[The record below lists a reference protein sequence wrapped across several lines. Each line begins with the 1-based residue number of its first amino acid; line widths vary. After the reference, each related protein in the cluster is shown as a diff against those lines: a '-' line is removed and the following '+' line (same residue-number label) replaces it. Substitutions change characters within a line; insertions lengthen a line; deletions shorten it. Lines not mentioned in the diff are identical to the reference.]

1 MSWNLTRK
9 FKETHLGPLKN
20 PLGGRSTSTST
31 IKNETPDPTEEKLSV
46 TSSNDIAASE
56 AMVSP
61 PAAPTKP
68 GILIVTLH
76 EAKGL
81 SLPPHYQQAYTSQMQ
96 NSSSGSGGFSVAG
109 SIRGDP
115 SLSRTAGGVAG
126 SYANGR
132 PQSNSNAIN
141 TAPTIHGR
149 YSSRH
154 LPYALLDFDKLQVF
168 VDAVSGSPE
177 NPYWA
182 GDNTSYKFDVSRAT
196 ELSVQLYLRN
206 PNARPDAGRSEDIF
220 LGVCRVNPRFV
231 EPKQYIE
238 DPKANKKEREK
249 GLTAFAQLER
259 QLGQSGSEWLEVA
272 FGTGSVKIGVTFVE
286 NRQRTLKLED
296 FELLKVVGKG
306 SFGKV
311 MTVMKR
317 DTHRIYALKTIKKAH
332 IISRSEVSH
341 TLAERSVLAQIN
353 NPFIVPLKFSF
364 QSPEKLYLVLAFVNG
379 GELFHHLQREQR
391 FDINRS
397 RFYTAELL
405 CALECLH
412 GFNVV
417 YRDLKPENI
426 LLDYSGHIA
435 LCDFGLC
442 KLDMKDEDRT
452 NTFCGTPEYL
462 APELLLGQGYN
473 KTVDWWTLGVLLY
486 EMLTG
491 LPPYYDENTNE
502 MYRKIL
508 SEPLHFP
515 GPEIVPPAAKD
526 LLTQLLDR
534 RPEHRLGA
542 KGPSEIKA
550 HQFFHSIDWR
560 KLLQRKYDPTFKPN
574 VTDALDTGNFDRE
587 FTSEAP
593 TDSYV
598 DGPMLSQTMQQQFT
612 GWSYNRPV
620 AGLGDAGGSVKDPS
634 FGSVAG

>member
-1 MSWNLTRK
+1 MSWKLTK
-9 FKETHLGPLKN
+9 KLKDTHLGPLTSTFT
-20 PLGGRSTSTST
+20 RSSSTST
-31 IKNETPDPTEEKLSV
+31 IIPEGEKAP
-46 TSSNDIAASE
+46 SSFSDHGIAASE
-56 AMVSP
+56 ASSNP
-61 PAAPTKP
+61 PAPPSRP

-76 EAKGL
+76 EGRGFSL
-81 SLPPHYQQAYTSQMQ
+81 SADQQHLLSQHGT
-96 NSSSGSGGFSVAG
+96 NSASLGGSGGFSVAG
-109 SIRGDP
+109 SMRPSSSSARGHG
-115 SLSRTAGGVAG
+115 SVASSFTGG
-126 SYANGR
+126 GR
-132 PQSNSNAIN
+132 PQSVTGGINAF
-141 TAPTIHGR
+141 PTNHGR
-149 YSSRH
+149 YSSKY
-154 LPYALLDFDKLQVF
+154 LPYALLDFDKVQVF
-168 VDAVSGSPE
+168 VNAVSGSPE
-177 NPYWA
+177 NPLWA
-182 GDNTSYKFDVSRAT
+182 GDNTSYKFDVSRVT
-196 ELSVQLYLRN
+196 EMSVQIYLRN
-206 PNARPDAGRSEDIF
+206 PGAKPGSGRSEDIL
-220 LGVCRVNPRFV
+220 LGQCRVNPRF
-231 EPKQYIE
+231 EEARAHAE
-238 DPKANKKEREK
+238 DPKAHRKDKEK
-249 GLTAFAQLER
+249 AQHDR
-259 QLGQSGSEWLEVA
+259 SLGQSGSEWLDMLL
-272 FGTGSVKIGVTFVE
+272 GTGQIKIGVEYVE
-286 NRQRTLKLED
+286 NRRRALKIED

-311 MTVMKR
+311 MQVMKR
-317 DTHRIYALKTIKKAH
+317 DTGRIYALKTIRKAH
-332 IISRSEVSH
+332 IISRSEVPH

-391 FDINRS
+391 FDINRA

-412 GFNVV
+412 GFNVI

-426 LLDYSGHIA
+426 LLDYTGHIA

-462 APELLLGQGYN
+462 APELLLGQGYT

-491 LPPYYDENTNE
+491 LPPFYNENTNE

-526 LLTQLLDR
+526 LLTRLLDR
-534 RPEHRLGA
+534 DPEQRMGA
-542 KGPSEIKA
+542 RGAAEIKA
-550 HQFFHSIDWR
+550 HPFFHSIDWR
-560 KLLQRKYDPTFKPN
+560 KLLQRKYEPTFKPN
-574 VTDALDTGNFDRE
+574 VVDALDTANFDRE

-598 DGPMLSQTMQQQFT
+598 DGPMLSQTMQQQFA

-620 AGLGDAGGSVKDPS
+620 AGLGDAGGSVKDPA
-634 FGSVAG
+634 FGSVGG